1 MNKQKLVA
9 LLLLFTIVLTVYSC
23 TQDVLESPLDQRLQL
38 TLDKSSPN
46 GSHLDFILPQSDDF
60 QNIPQD
66 PKNPITAEKVA
77 LGNLLFFETGLA
89 LAPAQ
94 AIGKGSFSCGS
105 CHVPSAGFMP
115 GRQQGIADGG
125 IGFGENGENRDKY
138 PSYNA
143 DEIDAQGIRPLTQL
157 NVAFVTNTSWNGQ
170 FGANGVN
177 ENTESLWS
185 NNEETALNHHG
196 FSGNETQN
204 IAGLDLHRMVIN
216 KTVLD
221 TLGYTPMYDAAFPD
235 YAEEDRYSIE
245 TTALALS
252 SYTRTLFTNEAPFQ
266 NWLKGEHTAMTD
278 QEKKGALLF
287 FGKAGCNN
295 CHTGPALSSMEFAAL
310 GVEDLFENGGL
321 GTDVSDKKNLG
332 RGGFTGRAE
341 DMFKFRVPQLYNL
354 KNSPFYFHG
363 SSHHTLRDVVQYFN
377 LGIRENNRVPESQIS
392 QYFHPLSL
400 SDDEVDDI
408 TAFISGGLYDSNL
421 DRYVPESVL
430 SGNCIPNNDPFS
442 QIDLG
447 CE

>member
-1 MNKQKLVA
+1 MAVT
-9 LLLLFTIVLTVYSC
+9 LLLFTAILVSYSC
-23 TQDVLESPLDQRLQL
+23 TRDVLESPLDQRLQHA
-38 TLDKSSPN
+38 LDNCAPN
-46 GSHLDFILPQSDDF
+46 GDHRDFLLPKSDDF

-94 AIGKGSFSCGS
+94 EIGKESFSCGS
-105 CHVPSAGFMP
+105 CHVPTAGFLP
-115 GRQQGIADGG
+115 GRPQGIADGG

-138 PSYNA
+138 PSYDA
-143 DEIDAQGIRPLTQL
+143 DEIDAQGIRPLSQL

-185 NNEETALNHHG
+185 NNEETELNFHG

-266 NWLKGEHTAMTD
+266 DWLNGNLTAMTD
-278 QEKKGALLF
+278 QEKRGALLF
-287 FGKAGCNN
+287 FGKAGCNT
-295 CHTGPALSSMEFAAL
+295 CHDGPALNSMKFAAL

-321 GTDVSDKKNLG
+321 GTDVNDKKNLG
-332 RGGFTGRAE
+332 RGGFTGREE
-341 DMFKFRVPQLYNL
+341 DLFKFRVPQLYNL
-354 KNSPFYFHG
+354 KNAPFYFHG
-363 SSHHTLRDVVQYFN
+363 SSHNSLRDVVQYFN
-377 LGIRENNRVPESQIS
+377 LAISENDRVPESQLS
-392 QYFHPLSL
+392 EFFRPLLL
-400 SDDEVDDI
+400 SETEVDDI
-408 TAFISGGLYDSNL
+408 TAFITEGLYDPNL
-421 DRYVPESVL
+421 DRYVPENVL
-430 SGNCIPNNDPFS
+430 SGNCIPNNDLFS